1 MPKDHVRKIFKQT
14 RDLVERLHPDDDLDI
29 DDIRGNLEAA
39 GFDTAKLRIRLHEA
53 ASELTRACRRSGKP
67 APEYLKQVR
76 EATAPLEKLPS
87 DPRKA
92 TDKMKGWIGSLGKP
106 VWPASELKVARAYR
120 KSGTVSESDRAK
132 LDELEDKLKERAK
145 RPDETEY

>member
-1 MPKDHVRKIFKQT
+1 MSKDHVRKIFKQAL
-14 RDLVERLHPDDDLDI
+14 DLVERLHPDDDLDI
-29 DDIRGNLEAA
+29 EDVRRNLEAA
-39 GFDTAKLRIRLHEA
+39 GIDTAKLRIRLHEA
-53 ASELTRACRRSGKP
+53 ASELTRACRIAGKP
-67 APEYLKQVR
+67 APEYLQQVR
-76 EATAPLEKLPS
+76 EATAPLEKVPS

-92 TDKMKGWIGSLGKP
+92 ADKMKGWIGSLGKP
-106 VWPASELKVARAYR
+106 VRLGSELKVARAYR